1 MSESFEGKKLLILGA
16 NPETISIVETANQM
30 GIKTFVTSNR
40 PNDPAKK
47 YAWKSCDVDGMNV
60 PGLVNLVREEKIDGV
75 MVGVAD
81 MLVPIYAEVC
91 EILNLP
97 CCATKKIADVFAHK
111 DFFKATCKKFGI
123 SGIPEFYLDEFLSEK
138 DIAKISFPVMI
149 KPSDSSGGTG
159 MTAVYDKSELK
170 AGVEKALSVSKNK
183 NFLVE
188 EYMQCDDMGLYY
200 TFKDGYC
207 SASCVY
213 DRYTTDEQP
222 GLSRVCLGGTY
233 PSKHL
238 DEYFSKVHDKLIR
251 MFREIGI
258 RNGVLMLSAFYR
270 DGEFY
275 FYDTGFRLQGE
286 APHILLKK
294 IHGFDQTEMLI
305 RFALTGSEG
314 EFDLRKV
321 DDVRLRGKFAAT
333 LWFVAKSGKIFKIEG
348 FENLSGDSRVAANV
362 QRLYEGDEILPE
374 YVGTEKQVVSRMYLV
389 CENKSEL
396 ADALKHYMNTV
407 KVFDAEGKNLLLKGF
422 DVDKALE
429 LNFSG
434 E

>member
-258 RNGVLMLSAFYR
+258 RNGVLI
-270 DGEFY
+270 
-275 FYDTGFRLQGE
+275 GF
-286 APHILLKK
+286 
-294 IHGFDQTEMLI
+294 
-305 RFALTGSEG
+305 
-314 EFDLRKV
+314 
-321 DDVRLRGKFAAT
+321 
-333 LWFVAKSGKIFKIEG
+333 
-348 FENLSGDSRVAANV
+348 LSGR
-362 QRLYEGDEILPE
+362 RILF
-374 YVGTEKQVVSRMYLV
+374 L
-389 CENKSEL
+389 
-396 ADALKHYMNTV
+396 
-407 KVFDAEGKNLLLKGF
+407 
-422 DVDKALE
+422 
-429 LNFSG
+429 
-434 E
+434 